1 MKPIKIIV
9 AAAVLALLGTGGF
22 WFYSSWKISSMRR
35 RIYASLTGIQQ
46 VRGSTPLS
54 AAMVKKRTIARLSKI
69 GVTVKAADIEVTIV
83 RANAETAKDL
93 PVADRKALAI
103 AAKLPH
109 HEIVA
114 SVMHLRFKVPIHYG
128 WASDVV
134 KLNRIYLVKGIAVPT
149 DSDANAGKKDEG
161 DEGDEGDETS
171 DDDEP

>member
-1 MKPIKIIV
+1 MKPTKAIIV
-9 AAAVLALLGTGGF
+9 AVVIGVLGAGGF
-22 WFYSSWKISSMRR
+22 WLYSSWELSSIKH
-35 RIYASLTGIQQ
+35 RIYESLDGIQK
-46 VRGSTPLS
+46 VRGSKPLDET
-54 AAMVKKRTIARLSKI
+54 MVKERTIARLAKI
-69 GVTVKAADIEVTIV
+69 GVNLKADDIEVTIV
-83 RANAETAKDL
+83 QANAETAQGL

-134 KLNRIYLVKGIAVPT
+134 KLNRIYLVKGVAVPT
-149 DSDANAGKKDEG
+149 DSDSNTGKDDER
-161 DEGDEGDETS
+161 DETT